1 MIATIDTAEIF
12 KFRLLNF
19 YHRFN
24 DWKWQFSLVRFLSNS
39 NLKPKN
45 VRNPSFQVGHGNII
59 SIDSSCEIKNLKHDA
74 HIMFTS
80 RDECPCSASTFL
92 LRSSFLFQI
101 LNKKVRLSTFDR
113 SSLTQMD
120 VKLCTSEQVCP
131 PPVNLVATMLNSA
144 DSPLV
149 RCISHRGVHFLTK
162 RIKFWAIF
170 LSSPFHLKIF
180 MILSPKNWI
189 GILFHQKLLTFHY
202 KNDSVSV
209 SF

>member
-1 MIATIDTAEIF
+1 MRILCSLPEMNV
-12 KFRLLNF
+12 LN
-19 YHRFN
+19 
-24 DWKWQFSLVRFLSNS
+24 
-39 NLKPKN
+39 
-45 VRNPSFQVGHGNII
+45 
-59 SIDSSCEIKNLKHDA
+59 
-74 HIMFTS
+74 
-80 RDECPCSASTFL
+80 ASTFL

-180 MILSPKNWI
+180 MILSPKN
-189 GILFHQKLLTFHY
+189 
-202 KNDSVSV
+202 
-209 SF
+209 